1 LYGACNLALG
11 VILLESSF
19 FFLLNSLIFLMVS
32 STIYIRTEMH
42 AFNLSNYS
50 TGTSFLLMTYG
61 INQHGI
67 SSAVPFLKIIKDAE

>member
-1 LYGACNLALG
+1 
-11 VILLESSF
+11 
-19 FFLLNSLIFLMVS
+19 MVS